1 MNVKLQLLPATQI
14 VRNKGLSKD
23 GDVQRFHTANVLRR
37 IIKYIPYR
45 TGETIKVTVAQTNIN
60 KPQIVTD
67 VPYARFLYYG
77 VVMVG
82 INSGSAYARRGEPKR
97 VTNRPITYT
106 KTKNPHA
113 GPYWDRALIAAE
125 GVAMIADLQRYV
137 ETRR

>member
-37 IIKYIPYR
+37 IIKYMPYR
-45 TGETIKVTVAQTNIN
+45 TGETIKITVAQTNIN

-67 VPYARFLYYG
+67 VPFARFLYYG

-82 INSGSAYARRGEPKR
+82 INNGSAYARRGEPKR

-106 KTKNPHA
+106 KTKNPRA
-113 GPYWDRALIAAE
+113 GPYWDRALVAAE
-125 GVAMIADLQRYV
+125 GAAMTADLQRYI

>member
-1 MNVKLQLLPATQI
+1 M
-14 VRNKGLSKD
+14 SKD

-106 KTKNPHA
+106 KIKNPHA

-125 GVAMIADLQRYV
+125 GAAMIADLQRYV